1 MAVAGAENKSD
12 EPQITAD
19 SSGASQSTMH
29 KTALEAPSQGASSD
43 TTVPDVAPFAIED
56 DKPALRIP
64 LPRFI
69 LLASAICLGF
79 FLALLDT
86 SIVATSLHVIAIEFQ
101 DTETI
106 YWVALS
112 YTLAYLSCAVLFAR
126 ISDVIGRR
134 AAVLAAYVIF
144 IAFSLACGWA
154 QNLPQLI
161 AFRALQGVGGSGL
174 YSLTMI
180 ILPEVA
186 PLNYQGV
193 VSSLIGIVLAA
204 SGVLG
209 PLIGGVLTQYAS
221 WRWVFWI
228 NGPIGGVS
236 VVAFYFIWPEPE
248 YLPAFHPRKWKEV
261 DFLGAF
267 LLVAAAALIVFPFQN
282 SGVEGGN
289 WSSPRFIAPLVF
301 GVVSLTALFVWQWF
315 VERRW
320 PEKFAS
326 TLPMVL
332 LRNRAYSATVIH
344 ATLTG
349 FPYFVAIYTFP
360 MRFQVVNG
368 KNPFEAGLML
378 LPMLAATALGS
389 LIAGAVNGKV
399 HKTAETMG
407 LGATLMLLG
416 CALETTAGTGVAVE
430 GKVLGFLVFVGVGFG
445 LVAAGGTMSGIY
457 TSPAREHATAQG
469 IIAQVRVLGGSIGI
483 AASSAILS
491 VEARKS
497 LGGGG
502 VNPELLLH
510 TGGSVLTPE
519 QQEGVRVVYT
529 AALKNDMI
537 VCSALLAAAVVAA
550 VFVYQKGRL
559 PTGEVM
565 KKRVGEEIARVRE
578 EKRRTIELAIANGEL
593 QVKPPAGGAPKQEV

>member
-1 MAVAGAENKSD
+1 
-12 EPQITAD
+12 
-19 SSGASQSTMH
+19 
-29 KTALEAPSQGASSD
+29 
-43 TTVPDVAPFAIED
+43 
-56 DKPALRIP
+56 
-64 LPRFI
+64 
-69 LLASAICLGF
+69 
-79 FLALLDT
+79 LALLDT
-86 SIVATSLHVIAIEFQ
+86 SIVATSLHVIALEFQ

-126 ISDVIGRR
+126 VSDVIGRR
-134 AAVLAAYVIF
+134 AAVLSAYVIF
-144 IAFSLACGWA
+144 IAFSLACGWS

-186 PLNYQGV
+186 PLHYQGV
-193 VSSLIGIVLAA
+193 ISSLIGIVLAA
-204 SGVLG
+204 AGVLG

-236 VVAFYFIWPEPE
+236 AVAFYFVWPNKK
-248 YLPAFHPRKWKEV
+248 YLPALQRRQWKEV
-261 DFLGAF
+261 DFPGAF
-267 LLVAAAALIVFPFQN
+267 LLVAAAVLIVFPFQN

-289 WSSPRFIAPLVF
+289 WSSVKFIAPLVF
-301 GVVSLTALFVWQWF
+301 GVFSLAALFVWQWY
-315 VERRW
+315 VERKW

-332 LRNRAYSATVIH
+332 LRNRGYSATVIH

-399 HKTAETMG
+399 HKTAETMA
-407 LGATLMLLG
+407 LGAALMLLG

-430 GKVLGFLVFVGVGFG
+430 AKVLGFLVFIGVGFG

-497 LGGGG
+497 FGGEAT
-502 VNPELLLH
+502 NPELLLH
-510 TGGSVLTPE
+510 AGVSDLSPE
-519 QQEGVRVVYT
+519 QQEGVRAVYT
-529 AALKNDMI
+529 TALKNDMI
-537 VCSALLAAAVVAA
+537 VCSALLAAAVIAA
-550 VFVYQKGRL
+550 AFVYEKGRQ

-565 KKRVGEEIARVRE
+565 KQRVQVEVARVRE
-578 EKRRTIELAIANGEL
+578 EKRRTLELAMANGQI
-593 QVKPPAGGAPKQEV
+593 QVKKPEPAPSGGVVTGPEQV